1 VKSLLTPEQRK
12 KLRIRSANKRYKAK
26 CVARGDYRKGGRFYR
41 EYDPIRDAPRRRRY
55 YLKSLE
61 RA

>member
-12 KLRIRSANKRYKAK
+12 KLRVKAANRKMKAK
-26 CVARGDYRKGGRFYR
+26 YVALGYYKKGGKYWRP
-41 EYDPIRDAPRRRRY
+41 YDPIRDAPRRRRY

-61 RA
+61 RV